1 MAGLQV
7 FPDAASMRAF
17 SRQQRCDGKSIALV
31 PTMVSHSCRRLQKQI
46 LKDPDDMA
54 ALVQGYLHAGHI
66 SLIEIARQV

>member
-17 SRQQRCDGKSIALV
+17 SRQQRRDGKSIALV
-31 PTMVSHSCRRLQKQI
+31 PTMVRDSCRGLQTQT
-46 LKDPDDMA
+46 LKEPA
-54 ALVQGYLHAGHI
+54 ALLQGYLHAGHI